1 VLLLASLLLTS
12 VLVAD
17 PAAAAGLTATS
28 AVSTSAMALGD
39 TVTDTA
45 TLAGGTNPGGAVEF
59 FAFGPDNPTCSGTAP
74 FTSLLAVHGDGTYT
88 SDAFTPFDPGVYRF
102 TVFYSGDPNN
112 APLLSGCNDPNESV
126 TVAAA
131 PPGLVTQASGP
142 PAAGGTI
149 SDAATLSGGTN
160 PTGTISFDVFGPD
173 DPTCTGTPAF
183 TSMQAVAGDGDYT
196 SDPVTPTADGTWRFV
211 ASYSGDA
218 NNPAVA
224 TSCADPTESVAVGGT
239 PPTTTTAPGTS
250 TTTTTVP
257 PTTTTTT
264 PGTTTTTTPGTTTT
278 TITPGT
284 TTSTVPGTTTT
295 TGGGGTTTT
304 TTAPGTTT
312 TIIPGTTTT
321 TLPPGTTTTIP
332 GTTTTTA
339 PGTTT
344 TTTGTGG
351 GTTTTTTAGGGTTT
365 TTVHGGGATTTTTGH
380 GSTATTAA
388 TGGNS
393 LPRTGTSP
401 LRIVLFGLVLLL
413 SGETLRKAARNLG

>member
-1 VLLLASLLLTS
+1 MRIWATGSARKWGRAGGRRPWSAELAPVLLLASLLLTS

-239 PPTTTTAPGTS
+239 PPTTTTAPGT
-250 TTTTTVP
+250 
-257 PTTTTTT
+257 
-264 PGTTTTTTPGTTTT
+264 
-278 TITPGT
+278 
-284 TTSTVPGTTTT
+284 
-295 TGGGGTTTT
+295 
-304 TTAPGTTT
+304 
-312 TIIPGTTTT
+312 
-321 TLPPGTTTTIP
+321 
-332 GTTTTTA
+332 
-339 PGTTT
+339 TT